1 MHKLNQFAVQF
12 FIQFAKVLKVNV
24 IWCKNGFFL
33 RKMLKLLLGE
43 ILKAFDGVYNKLDFL
58 EIDWKWKTTT
68 MYKIVLTLKN
78 WNRIAPEII
87 AMSIT

>member
-1 MHKLNQFAVQF
+1 MHKLNQFSVQF

-43 ILKAFDGVYNKLDFL
+43 ILKAFDGVYNKLDFFL
-58 EIDWKWKTTT
+58 KVDWK
-68 MYKIVLTLKN
+68 M
-78 WNRIAPEII
+78 EDD
-87 AMSIT
+87 